1 MTNSLLKLT
10 DIVMITDN
18 YQDDVN
24 FKLKQK
30 EDVIEIHFLHLIY
43 FLENVEKD
51 IWMQINGNSS
61 IQDIC
66 QVLSV
71 EYEADIG
78 EIENDVLDFMNTLLE
93 RKLIKI
99 V

>member
-1 MTNSLLKLT
+1 MVNNLLKMT
-10 DIVMITDN
+10 DIVMINDCQN
-18 YQDDVN
+18 DVN
-24 FKLKQK
+24 FKLKHK
-30 EDVIEIHFLHLIY
+30 ENAIEIHFLHLIY

-51 IWMQINGNSS
+51 IWTHIDGVRS

-66 QVLSV
+66 QVLST
-71 EYEADIG
+71 EYEVDLVDI
-78 EIENDVLDFMNTLLE
+78 EKDVLDFMNTLLE